1 MSESTAILE
10 GEVARRFNPVDK
22 LRATNQDSSVSDWV
36 PSDTL
41 DLGSLM
47 ASENNLYLANLDD
60 DCDAYEEVE
69 VDVSTDL
76 EDADDLTKATTK
88 ITGKDPN
95 LDPNNDYAAG
105 VDENGNLTKEMI
117 PAAIHIVVK
126 PRKLKYEE
134 GETLDF
140 TGIHVYLMDGNNKR
154 YTDSSYPT
162 GEIPFGELMFPVTI
176 AEGEGQGGSSATI
189 DDQTFIAPNVI
200 QVPLPL
206 NKGLVYGTPEN
217 PEQRYT
223 ITSSSEAYFVL
234 ADNGSSI
241 QCQIVTVGSGSYH
254 IKYENIDNPSRNWER
269 DEYVGASGTTI
280 FKNIPFGFGRMFS
293 LDKSV
298 IGTQYYINGITA
310 SIIERDIEYAR
321 KLATIIID
329 GTINQTGVEIP
340 VEWIRTD
347 GEILEDTFEIEVG
360 EGGEPDPPQPDPWA
374 GSADVSW
381 GGHHY
386 NINRR
391 LVPPVQYSNGYC
403 WRQQAGEY
411 IVEYTVEQATKFG
424 WLILIR

>member
-1 MSESTAILE
+1 MSESAVILE

-41 DLGSLM
+41 DLGTLM
-47 ASENNLYLANLDD
+47 ASENTLYLANIDD

-154 YTDSSYPT
+154 YTDDNYPT
-162 GEIPFGELMFPVTI
+162 GEIPFNELIFPVTTAENETGSDEYTDGHGLNVLRVTFGPETQAMWGYTFYMGPVVGFLPEGAMGGLWSDGGPLRI
-176 AEGEGQGGSSATI
+176 ASKATSSAFSAYVTKYNDNLYGYGI
-189 DDQTFIAPNVI
+189 D
-200 QVPLPL
+200 
-206 NKGLVYGTPEN
+206 
-217 PEQRYT
+217 
-223 ITSSSEAYFVL
+223 
-234 ADNGSSI
+234 
-241 QCQIVTVGSGSYH
+241 
-254 IKYENIDNPSRNWER
+254 
-269 DEYVGASGTTI
+269 
-280 FKNIPFGFGRMFS
+280 GFGRIAFKIDNGFYGWHESIYQNDFRMFAS
-293 LDKSV
+293 ATSDPVQYTEFPESTVDPIGKSV
-298 IGTQYYINGITA
+298 DDLHPA
-310 SIIERDIEYAR
+310 
-321 KLATIIID
+321 K
-329 GTINQTGVEIP
+329 QTVP
-340 VEWIRTD
+340 VQWIRSD
-347 GEILEDTFEIEVG
+347 GEILEDTFEIEIG
-360 EGGEPDPPQPDPWA
+360 ESEEGEEQPDPW
-374 GSADVSW
+374 GGYADVSW

-386 NINRR
+386 NFNRR

-411 IVEYTVEQATKFG
+411 TVEYTVEQAANMG